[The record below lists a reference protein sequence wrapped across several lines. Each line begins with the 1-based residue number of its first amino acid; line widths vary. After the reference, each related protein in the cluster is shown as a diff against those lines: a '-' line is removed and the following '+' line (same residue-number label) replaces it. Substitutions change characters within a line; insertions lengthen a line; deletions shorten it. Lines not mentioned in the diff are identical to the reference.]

1 MRFFTSDQHFGHAN
15 ILKYEHEQRRDQ
27 FGNPFPDVSAMNEF
41 LINRWNAIVSD
52 QDTVYC
58 LGDMSFNL
66 QVLRDTLPR
75 LAGNKILIV
84 GNHDPFF
91 KLAVSGKLEQ
101 ARERAQEIGFADL
114 HNELRLELDSV
125 GEVLLSHF
133 PYYPSQPELQPEHNL
148 RYPDLRPTRG
158 GETVLLH
165 GHVHSQWQFIDE
177 KSRPIMINVGVD
189 VWKMRPVSESD
200 IAISMS
206 GDDGA
211 WETWDKVF
219 DSLNDDFRS

>member
-27 FGNPFPDVSAMNEF
+27 FGNPFRDMDAMTEH
-41 LINRWNAIVSD
+41 LIDRWNEVVSNE
-52 QDTVYC
+52 DTVYC
-58 LGDMSFNL
+58 LGDMSFKM
-66 QVLRDTLPR
+66 QVLKDVLPR

-133 PYYPSQPELQPEHNL
+133 PYYPAQPTLQSDHAL
-148 RYPDLRPTRG
+148 RYQHLRPARG
-158 GETVLLH
+158 REEVLLH
-165 GHVHSQWQFIDE
+165 GHVHSEWQFRVDE
-177 KSRPIMINVGVD
+177 KPMMINVGVD
-189 VWKMRPVSESD
+189 VWNMQPVSESD

-206 GDDGA
+206 GDGGA
-211 WETWDKVF
+211 WIRH
-219 DSLNDDFRS
+219 SIL